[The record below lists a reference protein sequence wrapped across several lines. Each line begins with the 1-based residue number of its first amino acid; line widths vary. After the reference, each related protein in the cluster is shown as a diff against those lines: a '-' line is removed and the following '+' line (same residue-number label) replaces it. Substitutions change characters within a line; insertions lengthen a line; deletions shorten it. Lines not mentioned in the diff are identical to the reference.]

1 MSERYGV
8 ATLDELATAPIP
20 GQARWHTIRR
30 TFGVSSFGVNAW
42 TATEDG
48 GQIIG
53 EHEEASGQAHEE
65 LYVVV
70 SGRATFTLDGEE
82 VDAPAGTLVHVADPA
97 VKRGATGEEGTTI
110 LVVGAKPGEAFTP
123 STWERSAEALGFW
136 PTEEWDRA
144 IEVLEGH
151 LVDTPGS
158 RGDALQPRL
167 RARAGRSSGRGP
179 RACAQGDRVPGEL
192 RRVRREGRGPR
203 LDPRPALTPA
213 RSRHRTGT
221 DTARFPCDRSG
232 RGPRAPLGGRWTESV
247 ARRPGAD
254 RTARIAE
261 APSTLTSAAPR
272 FGTGHSSLADPT
284 EEELPWTRP

>member
-30 TFGVSSFGVNAW
+30 TLGVSSFGVNAW

-123 STWERSAEALGFW
+123 STWERSAEALRFW

-144 IEVLEGH
+144 VEVLEGH
-151 LVDTPGS
+151 LVDTPDHAGTHYNL
-158 RGDALQPRL
+158 ACAH
-167 RARAGRSSGRGP
+167 ARAGRPDVALEHARKAIELQESFAEYAAKDDDLVSIR
-179 RACAQGDRVPGEL
+179 DRL
-192 RRVRREGRGPR
+192 
-203 LDPRPALTPA
+203 
-213 RSRHRTGT
+213 
-221 DTARFPCDRSG
+221 
-232 RGPRAPLGGRWTESV
+232 
-247 ARRPGAD
+247 
-254 RTARIAE
+254 
-261 APSTLTSAAPR
+261 
-272 FGTGHSSLADPT
+272 
-284 EEELPWTRP
+284 

>member
-30 TFGVSSFGVNAW
+30 TLGVSSFGVNAW

-151 LVDTPGS
+151 LADTPDHAGTHYNL
-158 RGDALQPRL
+158 ACAH
-167 RARAGRSSGRGP
+167 ARAGRPDVALEHARKAIELQESFAEYAAKDDDLVSIR
-179 RACAQGDRVPGEL
+179 DRL
-192 RRVRREGRGPR
+192 
-203 LDPRPALTPA
+203 
-213 RSRHRTGT
+213 
-221 DTARFPCDRSG
+221 
-232 RGPRAPLGGRWTESV
+232 
-247 ARRPGAD
+247 
-254 RTARIAE
+254 
-261 APSTLTSAAPR
+261 
-272 FGTGHSSLADPT
+272 
-284 EEELPWTRP
+284 

>member
-123 STWERSAEALGFW
+123 STWERSAEALRFW

-144 IEVLEGH
+144 VEVLEGH
-151 LVDTPGS
+151 LVDTPDHAGTHYNL
-158 RGDALQPRL
+158 ACAH
-167 RARAGRSSGRGP
+167 ARAGRPDVALEHARK
-179 RACAQGDRVPGEL
+179 AIEL
-192 RRVRREGRGPR
+192 QESFAEYAAKDDDLVSIRER
-203 LDPRPALTPA
+203 L
-213 RSRHRTGT
+213 
-221 DTARFPCDRSG
+221 
-232 RGPRAPLGGRWTESV
+232 
-247 ARRPGAD
+247 
-254 RTARIAE
+254 
-261 APSTLTSAAPR
+261 
-272 FGTGHSSLADPT
+272 
-284 EEELPWTRP
+284 

>member
-30 TFGVSSFGVNAW
+30 TLGVSSFGVNAW

-123 STWERSAEALGFW
+123 STWERSAEALRFW

-151 LVDTPGS
+151 LVDTPDHAGTHYNL
-158 RGDALQPRL
+158 ACAH
-167 RARAGRSSGRGP
+167 ARAGRPDVALEHARKAIELQESFAEYAAKDDDLVSIR
-179 RACAQGDRVPGEL
+179 DRL
-192 RRVRREGRGPR
+192 
-203 LDPRPALTPA
+203 
-213 RSRHRTGT
+213 
-221 DTARFPCDRSG
+221 
-232 RGPRAPLGGRWTESV
+232 
-247 ARRPGAD
+247 
-254 RTARIAE
+254 
-261 APSTLTSAAPR
+261 
-272 FGTGHSSLADPT
+272 
-284 EEELPWTRP
+284 